1 MNQKDKQIEDFITQE
16 LKAVEEDHKTAEKLI
31 KKIKKFKNLKLFE
44 KLSVARLEANL
55 TQTEVSR
62 MIGIPQTKISLI
74 EKGKRKVEA
83 SKELPIFAKIYR
95 KPISWFYDDIESE
108 LLIDTVFVNIFT
120 KKFDKFISKKFTPIL
135 KKLGINRRKLNL
147 IDTLLDSYFPEIEI
161 EEERKKAIE
170 NYMTKV
176 FIAYMEE
183 HYLNEFEGK

>member
-108 LLIDTVFVNIFT
+108 LLIDT
-120 KKFDKFISKKFTPIL
+120 
-135 KKLGINRRKLNL
+135 
-147 IDTLLDSYFPEIEI
+147 LLDSYFPEIEI